1 MKLFDVWGF
10 TVLTVVVAVTG
21 FAYLYMNEFMTTDD
35 PFALVNHPWQG
46 ATLAAHIVAAP
57 ILVMFF
63 GMLLSVHT
71 LPKLRG
77 RLDVNRR
84 SGHIA
89 LWAFIPMALS
99 AYLRQISTAP
109 LWIDIWWW
117 VHVLSACAFVAGYAY
132 HFAVGYRI
140 GRFRRSLRRKMLDG
154 E

>member
-10 TVLTVVVAVTG
+10 TVLAVVVAVTG

-46 ATLAAHIVAAP
+46 PILVLHIVAAP
-57 ILVMFF
+57 VFIAFF
-63 GMLLSVHT
+63 GMLLSIHI

-84 SGHIA
+84 TGQIG
-89 LWAFIPMALS
+89 LWTFVPMALS
-99 AYLRQISTAP
+99 AYLHQVSTSP
-109 LWIDIWWW
+109 LWIEVWWW
-117 VHVLSACAFVAGYAY
+117 VHIVSACAFVAGYAY

-140 GRFRRSLRRKMLDG
+140 GRFRRKLRRKRLGDG
-154 E
+154 